1 MIDERR
7 LGRVRLAPGITR
19 GAMRTF
25 YFAALFSTC
34 LMAFMSFAQPFV
46 LGEVLHVPR
55 AEQGS
60 VTGTLAV
67 YGELV
72 IIACIGVAG
81 AISDRVGRRAVYATG
96 FVVMGVA
103 YLAYPFASAI
113 GSLALLRAL
122 FAVGA
127 ACVSSMLATVVADYA
142 SAPDRGKATG
152 TMGVMNGVGILVALF
167 GLTRLPEILQR
178 RGLGALAAGRATY
191 AVAAGLCLVTALVLA
206 RGLAPRAFAPAAARP
221 TWRTLAREGI
231 VAARNPAVL
240 LAYGAAFVSRG
251 DLAVVGTF
259 LTLWVSH
266 DAAEHGM
273 DATHALARAG
283 MIAGISQTAAF
294 VWAPVIGVL
303 ADRMNRVATL
313 AVALALATAGYGSMY
328 FVTVPTGGKMI
339 AGVCLI
345 GVGEIS
351 ALIASQVLIAEH
363 APASTRGSVIGAFG
377 LCGAVGILVAS
388 KVGGHLFDSWARSG
402 PFVLMG
408 ALNFVVLVWALVVLR
423 AREPATAAAVA
434 GGT

>member
-55 AEQGS
+55 AEQGA

-81 AISDRVGRRAVYATG
+81 AVSDRVGRRAVYATG

-142 SAPDRGKATG
+142 AAPDRGKATG
-152 TMGVMNGVGILVALF
+152 TMGVMNGVGVLVALF

-178 RGLGALAAGRATY
+178 RGLGPLAAGRATY
-191 AVAAGLCLVTALVLA
+191 AVAAGLCMITAVVLA
-206 RGLAPRAFAPAAARP
+206 RGLAPRVVSKAARP
-221 TWRTLAREGI
+221 PWRTLAREGI

-266 DAAEHGM
+266 DAAERGM
-273 DATHALARAG
+273 DATHALATAG

-388 KVGGHLFDSWARSG
+388 KVGGHLFDAWARSG

-434 GGT
+434 RGT